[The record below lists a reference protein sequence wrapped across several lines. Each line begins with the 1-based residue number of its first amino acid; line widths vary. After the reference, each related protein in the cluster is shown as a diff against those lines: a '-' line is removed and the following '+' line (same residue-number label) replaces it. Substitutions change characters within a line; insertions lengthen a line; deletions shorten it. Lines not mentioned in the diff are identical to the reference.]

1 MHLNIKKSSVV
12 WFHTTSLTSFALQDI
27 DIDGT
32 QLNTV
37 KRQKYVG
44 ITYDDSLKRAHH
56 ISVVYKQPS
65 FYLFSVNFHQ
75 HNLLNKVIKML
86 VNCLILSRTNIT
98 LYHYYMLEM

>member
-12 WFHTTSLTSFALQDI
+12 WFQSTSLTSFALQDI
-27 DIDGT
+27 DIDGA

-44 ITYDDSLKRAHH
+44 ITYDDSLKQVHH

-65 FYLFSVNFHQ
+65 FYLFSINFHQ
-75 HNLLNKVIKML
+75 RNKVIKML
-86 VNCLILSRTNIT
+86 VNCLILSRTSIT
-98 LYHYYMLEM
+98 LYHYHMLEM